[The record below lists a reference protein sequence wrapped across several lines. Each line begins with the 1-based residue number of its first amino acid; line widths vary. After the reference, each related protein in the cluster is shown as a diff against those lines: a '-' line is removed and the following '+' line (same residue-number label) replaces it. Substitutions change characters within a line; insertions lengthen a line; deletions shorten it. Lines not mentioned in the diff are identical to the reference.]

1 MVPNNL
7 ENMMDNAINSSH
19 QVLNKM
25 NSNNANSV
33 LDSYNQVYD
42 ILNKNLNDTYNY
54 IKNNID
60 NIMGPTVLTNSE
72 ITWINF
78 KTNLVSIAGEGYTGI
93 NKQIAEQREAIIL
106 TYLRTY
112 YLNYNL
118 TLNLKA

>member
-1 MVPNNL
+1 MIPNNL